1 MSVFKMKIKD
11 TINNPDLK
19 WWLNYLPVKISK
31 FLLGTNCNLPAH
43 LFNKVKKT
51 EKENL
56 TGKAVNLHWRVKQL
70 CLDCFEY
77 NNIYLEQIKVLT
89 EREN

>member
-19 WWLNYLPVKISK
+19 WWLNYLPVKISTK

-56 TGKAVNLHWRVKQL
+56 AGKAVNLHS
-70 CLDCFEY
+70 
-77 NNIYLEQIKVLT
+77 LEGETIMSRLL
-89 EREN
+89 